1 MNLIQNKGTC
11 QNIIFSLRMGVYHV
25 GLHHIW
31 KICHVLIIDVKNTF
45 PVRVPVAQWLSIALA
60 AQKVMG
66 SIPREHILIKI
77 CIS

>member
-1 MNLIQNKGTC
+1 
-11 QNIIFSLRMGVYHV
+11 MGVYHV

-45 PVRVPVAQWLSIALA
+45 PVRVPVAQWKSIALA

-66 SIPREHILIKI
+66 SIPREHTYW
-77 CIS
+77 